1 MIEPRIISLFRRPW
15 ATIGERWVSV
25 EWSRKGRCGLLSA
38 MLEQA
43 AGLTS
48 GALQAIAE
56 LERRVVEAD
65 GGRLKLEWDNL
76 RGRSGD
82 RVEDLLWWEGERLL
96 GFLGIYGFGESP
108 ELAGMV
114 APDARRRGIASA
126 LLDAAVPLCRER
138 GDRQPLLVVP
148 RQSIA
153 GKRLAL
159 SRGGTLDHSEHH
171 LVLSGEPTSGPQ
183 NPEISLRPATVADTR
198 LVVSLL
204 EQGFGWSRPDDLGDR
219 LERTALI
226 ELRGA
231 VVGTLFLERD
241 DDEEASIF
249 GFAVEPS
256 LQGRG
261 IGRAALRQA
270 CEQLRAD
277 GARRIS
283 LDVDVAND
291 RALGLYTSIGFTPV
305 TTEDYFA
312 LPLS

>member
-1 MIEPRIISLFRRPW
+1 ML
-15 ATIGERWVSV
+15 GERGESV
-25 EWSRKGRCGLLSA
+25 EWSRKGRCGLLPTV
-38 MLEQA
+38 LEQA

-114 APDARRRGIASA
+114 APDARRRGIGSA

-171 LVLSGEPTSGPQ
+171 LVLSGEPTSGLHK
-183 NPEISLRPATVADTR
+183 PEISLRPATAADAP

-204 EQGFGWSRPDDLGDR
+204 EQGFGWSGPDDLGDR

-226 ELRGA
+226 ELGGA

>member
-1 MIEPRIISLFRRPW
+1 M
-15 ATIGERWVSV
+15 
-25 EWSRKGRCGLLSA
+25 LSA
-38 MLEQA
+38 VLEQA

-56 LERRVVEAD
+56 LERQVVEAD
-65 GGRLKLEWDNL
+65 GGRLKLEWENL
-76 RGRSGD
+76 RGRSGG
-82 RVEDLLWWEGERLL
+82 RVEDVLWWEGERLL
-96 GFLGIYGFGESP
+96 GFLGIYVFGESP

-114 APDARRRGIASA
+114 APDARRRGIGSA
-126 LLDAAVPLCRER
+126 LLDTAVALCRER

-159 SRGGTLDHSEHH
+159 SRGATLDHSEHH
-171 LVLSGEPTSGPQ
+171 LVLSGEPTSGLHK
-183 NPEISLRPATVADTR
+183 PEISLRPATATDAP

-204 EQGFGWSRPDDLGDR
+204 ERGFGWSRPDDLGDR

-226 ELRGA
+226 ELRGV
-231 VVGTLFLERD
+231 VVGTLFLERN

-249 GFAVEPS
+249 GFVVEPS

-291 RALGLYTSIGFTPV
+291 RALGLYTSIGFTPL